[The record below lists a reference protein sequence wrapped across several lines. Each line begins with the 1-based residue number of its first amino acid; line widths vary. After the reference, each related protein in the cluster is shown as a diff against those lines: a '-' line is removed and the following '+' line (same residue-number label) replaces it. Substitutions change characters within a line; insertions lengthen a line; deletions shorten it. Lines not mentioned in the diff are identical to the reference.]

1 MPNKRM
7 GKQVN
12 KKVIG
17 ITGGIGCGKSVVM
30 SLLEEKYK
38 AAVLLSDLIAHD
50 LMKPGEA
57 NYKAILE
64 TFGEFLAGEDG
75 EIDRKKLGSIVFSD
89 PEQLRILNS
98 ITHPNVIKETQRRIE
113 LNSQK
118 DEIDFICLES
128 ALLLDTELVSLCDEI
143 WYIYANEETRIER
156 LIEGRGYTRE
166 HCLEVMEKQM
176 PEDEFRRKSDHVI
189 DNSGTVEETEKQI
202 IETLK

>member
-1 MPNKRM
+1 M
-7 GKQVN
+7 N

-64 TFGEFLAGEDG
+64 TFGESLAGENG
-75 EIDRKKLGSIVFSD
+75 EIDRKQLGSIVFGN
-89 PEQLRILNS
+89 PEKLAVLNS

-128 ALLLDTELVSLCDEI
+128 ALLFDTELASLCDEI

-166 HCLEVMEKQM
+166 HCLTVMGKQM
-176 PEDEFRRKSDHVI
+176 QEDEFRRKSDHVI

-202 IETLK
+202 IEILK